1 MLIFKKL
8 VSQTL
13 HKFRKLSDHREFAK
27 FSSICDE
34 EFSNIIYAPL
44 IPGNY
49 SAPEQD
55 GTSPEP
61 GKEIPS
67 TSVTLSCVEDTR
79 LEPTEN
85 QVNPNNSIP
94 HTPNACIPPQSLLST
109 PISSVSTR
117 SQNKPLTPR
126 KKLLKRQLLFVSQ
139 SNAKVKHE
147 LKDEIKDLKK
157 KLKTP
162 KRIIKQA
169 VQRKVDIII
178 NRDQTIRQL
187 KRQLYRNTLYKE
199 LVKTKREMDMLKI
212 THQKLLNRNK
222 GKAKK
227 NKLNN
232 VLLTKH
238 GQVLEKMEENDT
250 TITELQN
257 ENIVLQDSLDDIQLE
272 KDSDNNGGAKVDGK
286 SYSAITRLKVFDC
299 IVNKV
304 PTANIPVLLKQLS
317 KRCGTDVGNL
327 PHRNTT
333 ELMARELG
341 AISELQ
347 VAETV
352 VSTGNVTLGF
362 EATTEDGV
370 HVNSIHFTTNEQCL
384 TAAVDE
390 LAGSTGSD
398 YANHITQTVDT
409 LSETYSY
416 FNDEN
421 LQDTRNKIIN
431 SIANTMTDR
440 CAANGVAIREIG
452 ESWHKTLNKL
462 NCHLHPLDTIASS
475 VKSTLKKL
483 ETQRGSCYGQECIAG
498 NVVVKVNRIRYKD
511 GKGDPRGF
519 KAFLDKN
526 ISLEVSFLDTEA
538 IDYT

>member
-1 MLIFKKL
+1 
-8 VSQTL
+8 
-13 HKFRKLSDHREFAK
+13 
-27 FSSICDE
+27 
-34 EFSNIIYAPL
+34 
-44 IPGNY
+44 
-49 SAPEQD
+49 
-55 GTSPEP
+55 
-61 GKEIPS
+61 
-67 TSVTLSCVEDTR
+67 
-79 LEPTEN
+79 
-85 QVNPNNSIP
+85 
-94 HTPNACIPPQSLLST
+94 
-109 PISSVSTR
+109 
-117 SQNKPLTPR
+117 
-126 KKLLKRQLLFVSQ
+126 
-139 SNAKVKHE
+139 
-147 LKDEIKDLKK
+147 
-157 KLKTP
+157 
-162 KRIIKQA
+162 
-169 VQRKVDIII
+169 
-178 NRDQTIRQL
+178 
-187 KRQLYRNTLYKE
+187 
-199 LVKTKREMDMLKI
+199 MLKI

-272 KDSDNNGGAKVDGK
+272 KDSENKGGAKVDGK

-327 PHRNTT
+327 AHRNTT

-352 VSTGNVTLGF
+352 VSTENVTLGF
-362 EATTEDGV
+362 DATTEDGV
-370 HVNSIHFTTNEQCL
+370 HVNSIHFTTKEQCL

-431 SIANTMTDR
+431 NIANTMTDR

-452 ESWHKTLNKL
+452 ESWHKTLNQL

-519 KAFLDKN
+519 MAFLDKKHLPRGIIPRYRGN
-526 ISLEVSFLDTEA
+526 RLHIIFHICGVLIEHFDTFYEFFFLMTGMPSLGGLLSA
-538 IDYT
+538 ILEDF